1 MPKPKFRI
9 SQAVLNALKM
19 KLEDALSYRI
29 QTKPDC
35 KKTSTVIQER
45 TKKAISE
52 STIYRLFLWG
62 NNSNSPNLQ
71 TLEILTEYIGYP
83 SWFALEEHLHELCKF
98 RIKSGVF
105 ADSFD
110 REPYSVLFHCIQMK
124 SFDALRSFF
133 NQFPSDVSFEKK
145 LILGEEIYAGLYR
158 NPESTTDF
166 YKEFHAVPIVRESF
180 FEYFADPQFKLQHYE
195 EGLNLY
201 LQNIHPDESL
211 QCLQDYI
218 FANCL
223 LLRHYFFTKNV
234 STLEALG
241 DRLYVQLRVNQDS
254 LDQIHVYPH
263 IRYRCYYLFYRYFH
277 VGFDEIYWQWLV
289 QYAIQLA
296 HKHIDWERKII
307 IHTVLDALQFD
318 EVHQNLTYEQFS
330 EEFTELFGLIPPH
343 LNQRP
348 VQQRIRFFDTNA
360 AQLFD

>member
-9 SQAVLNALKM
+9 SHAVLNALKM

-29 QTKPDC
+29 HTKYHC
-35 KKTSTVIQER
+35 RQAAAVISEKTGKK
-45 TKKAISE
+45 ISE
-52 STIYRLFLWG
+52 STVYRLFLWE
-62 NNSNSPNLQ
+62 NNLNSPYVQ
-71 TLEILTEYIGYP
+71 TLEILADYIGYP
-83 SWFALEEHLHELCKF
+83 SWVALEVHLLELCKF

-110 REPYSVLFHCIQMK
+110 REPYSILFHCIQMK

-133 NQFPSDVSFEKK
+133 NQFTSDFSFEKK
-145 LILGEEIYAGLYR
+145 LILGEEIYAALYR
-158 NPESTTDF
+158 NPHSTTDF

-180 FEYFADPQFKLQHYE
+180 FEYFADPQFKLEHYE

-201 LQNIHPDESL
+201 LQNIHPDVSL

-223 LLRHYFFTKNV
+223 LLRHYFFSKK
-234 STLEALG
+234 LDDLDALG
-241 DRLYVQLRVNQDS
+241 ERLYIQLHVKQEA

-263 IRYRCYYLFYRYFH
+263 IRYRSYYLFYRYFH
-277 VGFDEIYWQWLV
+277 VGFDEVYWQWLM
-289 QYAIQLA
+289 QYAIILA
-296 HKHIDWERKII
+296 HKQPVWERKII

-318 EVHQNLTYEQFS
+318 EEHLNLTYERFS
-330 EEFTELFGLIPPH
+330 AEFTELFGLIPPH

>member
-29 QTKPDC
+29 KTKLDC
-35 KKTSTVIQER
+35 KHVSQVITEKTG
-45 TKKAISE
+45 KKISE
-52 STIYRLFLWG
+52 STIYRLFLWE
-62 NNSNSPNLQ
+62 NNINSPYLH
-71 TLEILTEYIGYP
+71 TLEIIADFIGYP
-83 SWFALEEHLHELCKF
+83 SWLELEGHLHELCKF
-98 RIKSGVF
+98 RVTSGVF

-110 REPYSVLFHCIQMK
+110 SEPYSILYHCIQIK

-145 LILGEEIYAGLYR
+145 LILGEEIYAALYR
-158 NPESTTDF
+158 NPESTTEF
-166 YKEFHAVPIVRESF
+166 YEEFHAVPIVRESF
-180 FEYFADPQFKLQHYE
+180 FEYFADPQFKLEHYE

-211 QCLQDYI
+211 HCLQDYI

-223 LLRHYFFTKNV
+223 LLRHYFFSKKF
-234 STLEALG
+234 SSLDKIGE
-241 DRLYVQLRVNQDS
+241 RLYVQLSVNQD
-254 LDQIHVYPH
+254 LLNQIHVYPH
-263 IRYRCYYLFYRYFH
+263 IRYRSYYLFYRYFH
-277 VGFDEIYWQWLV
+277 VGFDQNYWQWLV

-296 HKHIDWERKII
+296 HKQVGWERKII
-307 IHTVLDALQFD
+307 IHTVLDALLFD
-318 EVHQNLTYEQFS
+318 EEHLNLTYEQFS
-330 EEFTELFGLIPPH
+330 NEFTELFSSIPPH